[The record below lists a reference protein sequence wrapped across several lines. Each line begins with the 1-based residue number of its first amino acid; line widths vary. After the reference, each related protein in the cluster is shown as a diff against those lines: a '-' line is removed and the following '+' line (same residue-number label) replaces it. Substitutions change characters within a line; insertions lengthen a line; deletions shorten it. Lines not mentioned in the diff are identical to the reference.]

1 MKRIIRKVSLA
12 TAILGIC
19 MTGIASAQL
28 TETPGNSG
36 GPLITTPNT
45 TPDDPTGLAAP
56 LDPRALGSVLDVSIE
71 FANGAWRQVGE
82 AEVIHCRP
90 PRNLP
95 SSSYSSEIR
104 LVDGN
109 GKLVSSRSIPNPR
122 VILPEDPRSEWGK
135 LKSSQ
140 LQLQIELTGDPQKIE
155 VFETD
160 RQDGPSVAIDLA
172 ATLDNFNRYGGKRI
186 PNCELGDP
194 PLVRIGDSAVYVP
207 SYALNRAAQ
216 AAGLTG
222 QDMLLA
228 LEKYSN
234 GLGNHVRM
242 PEAALDLLLSS
253 RQAYRKY

>member
-1 MKRIIRKVSLA
+1 MKRIIRKVSLT

-28 TETPGNSG
+28 TSTPGNSG
-36 GPLITTPNT
+36 GALIT

-82 AEVIHCRP
+82 PEVIHCRP

-122 VILPEDPRSEWGK
+122 VVLPEDPRSKWDA
-135 LKSSQ
+135 LKNTQ
-140 LQLQIELTGDPQKIE
+140 VQLQIEIPHLAPAPQKIE
-155 VFETD
+155 FFETD
-160 RQDGPSVAIDLA
+160 RQDGPSVVIDLA

-207 SYALNRAAQ
+207 SYTLNRAAQ

-222 QDMLLA
+222 QDMLIA

-234 GLGNHVRM
+234 SLGNHVRI